1 MSINQIW
8 RKFIV
13 IVLAVGLCLTT
24 FGCGGGAQ
32 STYNRTGGVDH
43 RTATPTFINDGKYP
57 VQQATYN
64 DANGEYTLFL
74 LNSTPPAFATT
85 KLQMAQLTDDDI
97 KQGKT
102 TYLQVEKGQPSLYIT
117 PEFKIQYVHN
127 VSETRENTNGQKE
140 TVVVRQES
148 SFWSPFA
155 GALAGQVI
163 GSMLFRPQYYVP
175 PIYQSGG
182 SISGFG
188 GYGSSYERAVS
199 EYQTRYNEPP
209 AAVRNQAIFRST
221 GALRNSETS
230 INRSANTSSRST
242 GSGFG
247 SSTLR
252 SSNRSSSVRS
262 PSGSSFGS
270 GSRSS
275 VMRRSAG
282 GFGSR
287 RRR

>member
-24 FGCGGGAQ
+24 FGCGGGEQ

-127 VSETRENTNGQKE
+127 VTETRENANGQKE

-199 EYQTRYNEPP
+199 EYQARYNEPP
-209 AAVRNQAIFRST
+209 AAVRNQAIFRRT

-230 INRSANTSSRST
+230 LNRPANTSSRST

-252 SSNRSSSVRS
+252 SSNRSSSVRP

-275 VMRRSAG
+275 AMRRSFG